1 MAYTARVVEYFY
13 ATVGTPTDEAYAMI
27 HSLSDLGVNFLALNS
42 VPLGPSTTQLT
53 LFPEDPRRLQATAA
67 GAKLLLEGP
76 HTAVLVQGDD
86 EIGALAHI
94 HERVQRHGVEVY
106 ATTGITDGRGGY
118 GYILYVRA
126 GLADQAVKA
135 LAGER

>member
-13 ATVGTPTDEAYAMI
+13 ATVSAPTDEAYALI

-53 LFPEDPRRLQATAA
+53 MFPEDPRRLQATASRA
-67 GAKLLLEGP
+67 HLTLEGP
-76 HTAVLVQGDD
+76 HSAVLVQGDD
-86 EIGALAHI
+86 EIGALALV
-94 HERVQRHGVEVY
+94 HERVKNHGVDVY

-126 GLADQAVKA
+126 GLAEKAVQA
-135 LAGER
+135 LAHR